1 MQNHYSVLHIDDDS
15 FIRRIIHQVLSH
27 EYDLTSAVNG
37 VEAMTWLE
45 KGNIPDIIVTDLCM
59 PLLSGQEVI
68 SLVRSSSLYRAVPI
82 VVLSN
87 LDDTALKVKCLDQGA
102 DDFLAKPFNPLELKS
117 RIKALLRRKDEH
129 RVLRQD
135 FTLTRLSPVC
145 Q

>member
-1 MQNHYSVLHIDDDS
+1 
-15 FIRRIIHQVLSH
+15 
-27 EYDLTSAVNG
+27 
-37 VEAMTWLE
+37 
-45 KGNIPDIIVTDLCM
+45 M

-68 SLVRSSSLYRAVPI
+68 SLVRSRSLYRTVPI

-102 DDFLAKPFNPLELKS
+102 DDFLAKPFNPLELKF
-117 RIKALLRRKDEH
+117 RIKALLRHKDEH

-135 FTLTRLSPVC
+135 FTLTRLSPVW